1 MTYGTET
8 KITNKYIKDSIY
20 KKHFDDQSIL
30 CDEVKKL
37 TSKNDKILI
46 KGSRGMKMENIVEN
60 LMGI

>member
-8 KITNKYIKDSIY
+8 KITNKFIKESIY
-20 KKHFDDQSIL
+20 KKHFDSQSQL
-30 CDEVKKL
+30 CEELKKIAN
-37 TSKNDKILI
+37 KNDKILI